1 MDFSSESASSSGSF
15 SVLPHCRLGRRQTT
29 VSCPARGCRHA
40 LSSSILMTLAIALS
54 GVKVP
59 FTHDTEEGLT
69 AAAALENTAGR
80 DGEQLPDVAA
90 LDEFVRTWGYT
101 GERSRDK
108 AELHAV
114 RDLHLLPQLVKHD
127 AWDYHLHPARP
138 DAPLAARIAFE
149 AAMAL
154 VGVVRRKEL
163 SRLRI
168 CAYPGCGNVVVDL
181 TKNRSKRFCD
191 NGCGNRAAVEAYRAR
206 KAASQGDAPM
216 EVKG

>member
-1 MDFSSESASSSGSF
+1 M
-15 SVLPHCRLGRRQTT
+15 
-29 VSCPARGCRHA
+29 
-40 LSSSILMTLAIALS
+40 LMTVALVLS

-69 AAAALENTAGR
+69 AAAALVNTAGR

-101 GERSRDK
+101 GERCRDQ

-114 RDLHLLPQLVKHD
+114 RGLRLRLRQLWEVDEEGVVAIVNALLHDANLLPQLVKHD
-127 AWDYHLHPARP
+127 AWDYHLHPAPP
-138 DAPLAARIAFE
+138 DAPLAARMAFE

-154 VGVVRRKEL
+154 VSVVRRKEL

-168 CAYPGCGNVVVDL
+168 CTYPGCGNVLVDL

-191 NGCGNRAAVEAYRAR
+191 NTCGNRAAVEAYRAR
-206 KAASQGDAPM
+206 KAVAKP
-216 EVKG
+216 

>member
-1 MDFSSESASSSGSF
+1 MVFA
-15 SVLPHCRLGRRQTT
+15 P
-29 VSCPARGCRHA
+29 
-40 LSSSILMTLAIALS
+40 
-54 GVKVP
+54 
-59 FTHDTEEGLT
+59 DTEVALRTVVRLINSAANGEELLATMGDLDRFLQEEGFSG
-69 AAAALENTAGR
+69 ARAR
-80 DGEQLPDVAA
+80 DA
-90 LDEFVRTWGYT
+90 
-101 GERSRDK
+101 
-108 AELHAV
+108 AELASVHKLRSQLAELWTMDEDTAV
-114 RDLHLLPQLVKHD
+114 GTVNRLLREANALPQLIKHD

-168 CAYPGCGNVVVDL
+168 CAYPGCGNVAVDL

-206 KAASQGDAPM
+206 KAAAKP
-216 EVKG
+216 